1 MELGLRDKA
10 VLVTGGTR
18 GIGRAIAL
26 AFARERARVG
36 ITYATDEAAATTV
49 VQQIATEGGSGVA
62 ARLDLAEPASI
73 PAAITETA
81 KRFGGL
87 DVLVANAVR
96 WPIDA
101 RGPLADSDPDLWS
114 RALRANL
121 EGTAATVRA
130 ALAYLS
136 RSSAG
141 RVVLVS
147 SGVSRHGMAG
157 ATAYA
162 TAKAGLD
169 GLIAALK
176 WEAGEHDVLINIVSP
191 GFTVTENTREL
202 LQRRTGIRSPAH
214 PLATPI
220 GARRHRHR
228 GPVARLTGKRQHH
241 RRIPPGR
248 GRHRLTRRRRPLLL
262 RPVARAWRGGEA
274 LSAGAHARG
283 GPRRTRSRIA
293 SSGPRNQPSAS
304 IHQVSPARS

>member
-1 MELGLRDKA
+1 VVGSRASAGA

-26 AFARERARVG
+26 AYARDRARVG

-49 VQQIATEGGSGVA
+49 VHQIATEGGSGVA

-73 PAAITETA
+73 PAAVTETA
-81 KRFGGL
+81 ERFGGL

-101 RGPLADSDPDLWS
+101 RGPLAEIGPDVWS

-191 GFTVTENTREL
+191 GFTVTENNLASFSDDARQSVRQRTPSRRLSVPDDIATAVL
-202 LQRRTGIRSPAH
+202 LLGSPANGNI
-214 PLATPI
+214 T
-220 GARRHRHR
+220 GAYL
-228 GPVARLTGKRQHH
+228 PVA
-241 RRIPPGR
+241 
-248 GRHRLTRRRRPLLL
+248 
-262 RPVARAWRGGEA
+262 GG
-274 LSAGAHARG
+274 
-283 GPRRTRSRIA
+283 ID
-293 SSGPRNQPSAS
+293 
-304 IHQVSPARS
+304 

>member
-73 PAAITETA
+73 PAAVTETA

-248 GRHRLTRRRRPLLL
+248 GRHRLTRRRATAPASARGAGVAGAAAHSAPGLTPAAA
-262 RPVARAWRGGEA
+262 RGARARA
-274 LSAGAHARG
+274 SPRAARG
-283 GPRRTRSRIA
+283 TSRAPRSTR
-293 SSGPRNQPSAS
+293 
-304 IHQVSPARS
+304 